1 MSIRTLFYIALLL
14 SIVYLLFTI
23 GFPFLLAFVLAFMLE
38 PLVRHLS
45 KALKIKYPI
54 AAVLVCTVFTLLI
67 LWLGYLIVVVA
78 SKEAVDLFKSLAYST
93 KDLSK
98 GINSLLIQYNNLFE
112 TFPPEYQY
120 SLQQIIGSIIDSL
133 QKLLLTSTDYFINA
147 AKQVP
152 NILIELLL
160 MFVAMYLFSM
170 RITTMKDTFLRFFT
184 ESSHPRV
191 NAVLA
196 SLQKAVFGFIRA
208 QLIISCLVFIVV
220 LIGFIIMDIPYS
232 SALALF
238 ITIVDI
244 LPILGT
250 GSVMIPMAIYHYLSG
265 SLFMGICIII
275 HYVIIIAF
283 RKIIEPKILAD
294 AVGIGP
300 LSALI
305 SIYLGFRIAGLA
317 GVFMGPIIILL
328 LQSLFKEGIIRVNI
342 KFNNTAK

>member
-1 MSIRTLFYIALLL
+1 MSIRTLFFTALLL
-14 SIVYLLFTI
+14 GTVYLLFTV
-23 GFPFLLAFVLAFMLE
+23 GFPFLMAFVLAFLLE

-45 KALKIKYPI
+45 KAFKIKLSI
-54 AAVLVCTVFTLLI
+54 AAVLVCTIFTLLT
-67 LWLGYLIVVVA
+67 LWLGYLIVVIA
-78 SKEAVDLFKSLAYST
+78 SKEAVDLFKFLAYST

-98 GINSLLIQYNNLFE
+98 GINSLLVQYNDLFKS
-112 TFPPEYQY
+112 FPPEYQY

-133 QKLLLTSTDYFINA
+133 QKLLLESTDYFINA

-160 MFVAMYLFSM
+160 MFVALFLFSM
-170 RITTMKDTFLRFFT
+170 RLATVKETFLHFFT
-184 ESSHPRV
+184 EQSRPRI

-196 SLQKAVFGFIRA
+196 ALQKAVFGFIRA
-208 QLIISCLVFIVV
+208 QLIISCLVFVVV
-220 LIGFIIMDIPYS
+220 LTGFMIMGIPYS

-250 GSVMIPMAIYHYLSG
+250 GSIMIPMAIYQYLSG
-265 SLFMGICIII
+265 SLFLSLGIII
-275 HYVIIIAF
+275 HYFIIIAF

-305 SIYLGFRIAGLA
+305 SMYLGFSLAGLA
-317 GVFMGPIIILL
+317 GIFMGPIIILL
-328 LQSLFKEGIIRVNI
+328 LQTLFKEGIIKINI
-342 KFNNTAK
+342 KF